1 MSQPEIEAVRK
12 ALKVVPGAHFKGA
25 GKDTINKVLFEDKDD
40 AEESLKADAKAIDEL
55 QDKLYAERRRAL
67 LVILQ
72 GIDTAG
78 KSGTTKNVFKE
89 TSPLG
94 MVVKAF
100 KAPTRHELARD
111 YLWRVH
117 DAVPPAGYIGIFDR
131 SHYEDVLVVK
141 VRGFASPEAV
151 EQRYQQINDFERLLV
166 ENGTHVLK
174 IMLNV
179 SKDEQAERLQARLD
193 QPHKHWKFNPGDLD
207 DRALW
212 DDYMK
217 AYNVAVTRCSTE
229 HAPWY
234 VVPADS
240 KTRRNAMVAR
250 LVRGALEDM
259 APNWP
264 KADFDISKIKI
275 D

>member
-1 MSQPEIEAVRK
+1 MTQPDIKSVQDALIVR
-12 ALKVVPGAHFKGA
+12 PGESFSRAGA
-25 GKDTINKVLFEDKDD
+25 DTRHPTLFADKDD
-40 AEESLKADAKAIDEL
+40 ARASLKADAEAINEL
-55 QDKLYAERRRAL
+55 QDRLYAERNRSL

-78 KSGTTKNVFKE
+78 KSGTIKSVFAE

-117 DAVPPAGYIGIFDR
+117 NSVPPKGYIGIFDR

-141 VRGFASPEAV
+141 VRKFAPEAVV
-151 EQRYQQINDFERLLV
+151 EQRYEQINQFEKLLS
-166 ENGTHVLK
+166 ESGTKILK

-179 SKDEQAERLQARLD
+179 SREEQGERLQDRLD
-193 QPHKHWKFNPGDLD
+193 KPHKHWKFNPGDLE

-212 DDYMK
+212 GDFMN
-217 AYNVAVTRCSTE
+217 AYNIAVSRCATE

-234 VVPADS
+234 VVPSDS

-250 LVRGALEDM
+250 LVRGALEEMD
-259 APNWP
+259 PQWP
-264 KADFDISKIKI
+264 KADFDFSSIVI

>member
-1 MSQPEIEAVRK
+1 MRQPSVDELRS
-12 ALKVVPGAHFKGA
+12 ALIVKPGQRFDRS
-25 GKDTINKVLFEDKDD
+25 GKDTLNKVLFEDKDD
-40 AEESLKADAKAIDEL
+40 AEESLKEDAKAIDEL
-55 QDKLYAERRRAL
+55 QDRLYAENKRSL

-100 KAPTRHELARD
+100 KAPTKHELARD

-117 DAVPPAGYIGIFDR
+117 QAVPPAGYIGIFDR

-141 VRGFASPEAV
+141 VRGFASAETV
-151 EQRYQQINDFERLLV
+151 ENRYQQINDFERLLV
-166 ENGTHVLK
+166 ESGTHVLK

-179 SKDEQAERLQARLD
+179 SKKEQGERLQARLD
-193 QPHKHWKFNPGDLD
+193 RPEKHWKFNPGDLE

-212 DDYMK
+212 DQYMD
-217 AYNVAVTRCSTE
+217 AYNIAVTRCSTD

-234 VVPADS
+234 IVPADS

-259 APNWP
+259 APDWP